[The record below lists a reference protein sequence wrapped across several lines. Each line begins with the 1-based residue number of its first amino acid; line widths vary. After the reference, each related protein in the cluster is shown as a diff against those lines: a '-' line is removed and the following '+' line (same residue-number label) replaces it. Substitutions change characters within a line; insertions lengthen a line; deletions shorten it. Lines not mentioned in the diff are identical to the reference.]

1 MELTL
6 VLHTATTNGKIAVS
20 YPAELELLET
30 QTGFGDEVLWD
41 VDPAKPGEL
50 SLAWISA
57 KDVPAETTALTLTL
71 AGEPGRYTFQVT
83 PQELQRSGTKI
94 DCPAFSVTGQIVHD
108 RPCPSAAFQDLSQT
122 AWYHA
127 GVDYVLERKWMMGI
141 VLYRMA
147 GEPDASGLAC
157 PFRDVKL
164 DAWYT
169 DGVCWAAANQIVLG
183 VSADCFDPNGTLTR
197 EQMAVLLYRYAKLQ
211 EADTAATAEL
221 TAFPDGTSVSAWA
234 KDAMQWAVA
243 AGLIRGTQEHDK
255 LLLDPKGG
263 STRAQVAVILMRFQE
278 EVA

>member
-1 MELTL
+1 
-6 VLHTATTNGKIAVS
+6 
-20 YPAELELLET
+20 
-30 QTGFGDEVLWD
+30 
-41 VDPAKPGEL
+41 
-50 SLAWISA
+50 
-57 KDVPAETTALTLTL
+57 
-71 AGEPGRYTFQVT
+71 
-83 PQELQRSGTKI
+83 
-94 DCPAFSVTGQIVHD
+94 
-108 RPCPSAAFQDLSQT
+108 
-122 AWYHA
+122 
-127 GVDYVLERKWMMGI
+127 MMGMSDTRFCPGVTMSRAMMVT

>member
-1 MELTL
+1 MTAPTL
-6 VLHTATTNGKIAVS
+6 DEGGYTTHTCSRCGDSYVNSETPALGHKCAAYTDIPTDWAKEGICFVIENGLMVGTTSTTFA
-20 YPAELELLET
+20 P
-30 QTGFGDEVLWD
+30 
-41 VDPAKPGEL
+41 
-50 SLAWISA
+50 
-57 KDVPAETTALTLTL
+57 KDTLTRAML
-71 AGEPGRYTFQVT
+71 VT
-83 PQELQRSGTKI
+83 
-94 DCPAFSVTGQIVHD
+94 
-108 RPCPSAAFQDLSQT
+108 
-122 AWYHA
+122 
-127 GVDYVLERKWMMGI
+127 

-221 TAFPDGTSVSAWA
+221 TAFPDGASVSAWA

>member
-1 MELTL
+1 M
-6 VLHTATTNGKIAVS
+6 
-20 YPAELELLET
+20 PP
-30 QTGFGDEVLWD
+30 DW
-41 VDPAKPGEL
+41 
-50 SLAWISA
+50 LA
-57 KDVPAETTALTLTL
+57 
-71 AGEPGRYTFQVT
+71 
-83 PQELQRSGTKI
+83 
-94 DCPAFSVTGQIVHD
+94 
-108 RPCPSAAFQDLSQT
+108 
-122 AWYHA
+122 
-127 GVDYVLERKWMMGI
+127 
-141 VLYRMA
+141 
-147 GEPDASGLAC
+147 

-263 STRAQVAVILMRFQE
+263 STRPRLR
-278 EVA
+278 